1 MKLILLHG
9 APAAVL
15 KAVPGRLFDNH
26 ASMDLTGTVFEF
38 DAPGSPVPRSNCLML
53 DTGTLSADAAAQE
66 IIRPFGL
73 APS

>member
-1 MKLILLHG
+1 
-9 APAAVL
+9 
-15 KAVPGRLFDNH
+15 
-26 ASMDLTGTVFEF
+26 MDLTETVFDF

-66 IIRPFGL
+66 IIRHFGL